1 MRCKPTIQPKLTF
14 CAPRL
19 SNSVLQKAVHWMTKD
34 FNLVHGNINL
44 STVYV
49 TKQGDWRL
57 GGLDLVSPID
67 EVKTGNALIFRNQNL
82 ATNLQWSPEMQ
93 AAPEKALP
101 ALSESANSAIDTWLL
116 GVLIW
121 QIYNN
126 YSVKSNSGTFDRNRL
141 KETKAIPPTLQEDYA
156 KLLTGS
162 PRARL
167 GLDRFLAESAFF
179 QTSFVQTC
187 LFIENLMLKDAHD
200 KEKFFKNAQ
209 LPKLISQFPDS
220 MAKYKL
226 LPLLTTGL
234 DFGGADHNALP
245 LILTIAAKLTP
256 EEYKAQMTPSVLK
269 WFSLPDR
276 TLRLCLLSHLDT
288 IIGNLDMN
296 QVSNSIWTPLSQGF
310 TDSVPQLREATV
322 KSLIHFS
329 PKLNQSIVNGD
340 LLKFLAA
347 LQVDPIPGIR
357 CNTTICLSKISPMLT
372 PNVRQKVL
380 LQAFGRA
387 LKDPFPP
394 SRKAALAGMSFCHE
408 QGYFTV
414 ADIAG
419 KLLPATS
426 PMCLDPELSV
436 RQTALQSCA
445 AYLKT
450 LEAESARL
458 PTSAPTPDAVKA
470 GEDASLTSG
479 MFDWAL
485 GKMLG
490 TATDPM
496 SAMAAAKASGA
507 VSANPHAAASNASVS
522 SSQAHRPTPT
532 AASTSSPASKPPKVT
547 SSASS
552 GEVPWGDDE
561 ADDDLPPVGRP
572 KHLPTA
578 GGSAKKPIASQP
590 HTTSSMSSMSST
602 SSRSSIASPAS
613 AHKPTSLAPK
623 NDWGDSS
630 GWGEDEGND
639 GWGEDEDK
647 FAPPPKSHTAVPA
660 SRQPAAPHSRTPSS
674 SSSHSTNTASSSK
687 GMALGSSK
695 SGSSLAAWNDDDD
708 AGDAWGE
715 DFTSNTTITR
725 VNKTGASSRFG

>member
-1 MRCKPTIQPKLTF
+1 
-14 CAPRL
+14 
-19 SNSVLQKAVHWMTKD
+19 MTKD

-44 STVYV
+44 STVYI

-67 EVKTGNALIFRNQNL
+67 EVKTGNALVFRNQNL

-126 YSVKSNSGTFDRNRL
+126 YSLKSNPGTFDRNRL

-245 LILTIAAKLTP
+245 LILTISAKLTP
-256 EEYKAQMTPSVLK
+256 EEYKTQMTPSVLK

-288 IIGNLDMN
+288 IIGNLDSN
-296 QVSNSIWTPLSQGF
+296 QISNSIWTPLSQGF

-322 KSLIHFS
+322 KSLIHFG
-329 PKLNQSIVNGD
+329 PKLSQSIVNGD

-357 CNTTICLSKISPMLT
+357 CNTTICISKISPMLT

-380 LQAFGRA
+380 LQAFARA

-445 AYLKT
+445 SYLKT

-458 PTSAPTPDAVKA
+458 PTSPPTPDAVKA
-470 GEDASLTSG
+470 GDDASMTSG

-490 TATDPM
+490 TGADPM
-496 SAMAAAKASGA
+496 SATTAAKAT
-507 VSANPHAAASNASVS
+507 SAASSNPHAAAPPNAVS
-522 SSQAHRPTPT
+522 SSMPRPTV
-532 AASTSSPASKPPKVT
+532 TSSPASKPPKAT
-547 SSASS
+547 ASS
-552 GEVPWGDDE
+552 SPGDVPWGDDE
-561 ADDDLPPVGRP
+561 PENDLPPVTRP
-572 KHLPTA
+572 KHLPAA
-578 GGSAKKPIASQP
+578 GGSAKQPIASQ
-590 HTTSSMSSMSST
+590 TNSMSSVSSNASARPSVT
-602 SSRSSIASPAS
+602 SPAS
-613 AHKPTSLAPK
+613 THKPASLAPK
-623 NDWGDSS
+623 NDWGESS

-639 GWGEDEDK
+639 GWGNDDDK
-647 FAPPPKSHTAVPA
+647 FAPPPKSHTAVP

-695 SGSSLAAWNDDDD
+695 SGSSLAAWNDEED

-725 VNKTGASSRFG
+725 GNKAGATSRFG